1 MLKTYLL
8 LFYEFFKTGIFAVGG
23 GYATL
28 PFLFYMQQQYD
39 WFSAEELTNMIAV
52 SNITPGPIGVNMAT
66 YAGYTT
72 TGLIGSL
79 LATAAIMT
87 GPFIFV
93 YIIIKI
99 YNKFKSL
106 QIVNDIF
113 LGLRPA
119 ACALLFVIGLQLLSK
134 LLYTDGISISNIRN
148 IDTKALILFI
158 TILTP
163 SLFFKKNPTLIIFL
177 GAIGGILINNIL

>member
-8 LFYEFFKTGIFAVGG
+8 LFYEFFKTGLFAVGG

-28 PFLFYMQQQYD
+28 PFLFYMQQQYN
-39 WFSAEELTNMIAV
+39 WFSSEELTNMIAV

-66 YAGYTT
+66 YAGFTT
-72 TGLIGSL
+72 TGIIGSI
-79 LATAAIMT
+79 LATTAIMT

-93 YIIIKI
+93 YIIIKV

-106 QIVNDIF
+106 QIINDIF

-134 LLYTDGISISNIRN
+134 LLYENGFSIININ
-148 IDTKALILFI
+148 QVDLNALILF
-158 TILTP
+158 LTMLVP
-163 SLFFKKNPTLIIFL
+163 SLFFKKNPTMIIFL
-177 GAIGGILINNIL
+177 GAIGGILIKNIF